1 MSGDGGTGNV
11 RNVRRIAVRRCQECQ
26 EECQEVTGEETEMG
40 VAHLLTGLTRFYT
53 GRNPMDPLD
62 GGTGKMEAA
71 IAEGRLRAAGRA
83 NKGGE
88 DPDVS
93 TWSGQLYKSRFIRQD
108 FSCTALHGRLRPVRR
123 GPAVGFR
130 TTVHGGAPR
139 VA

>member
-53 GRNPMDPLD
+53 GRSPMDPLG

-71 IAEGRLRAAGRA
+71 IAEGNLIACVLPAGQPR
-83 NKGGE
+83 E
-88 DPDVS
+88 ERI
-93 TWSGQLYKSRFIRQD
+93 QMFR
-108 FSCTALHGRLRPVRR
+108 HGNWQNRSP
-123 GPAVGFR
+123 
-130 TTVHGGAPR
+130 
-139 VA
+139 